1 VDAAQQ
7 RRGVGRAARAE
18 PRRTGAPQ
26 QQPPAAHGPHRI
38 FAAMTGRK
46 LDGEILRLAAP
57 ALGALAA
64 EPLYLLVD
72 TAIVGHLGTTQLAA
86 LALAASV
93 LSTLTGLCIFLT
105 YGTTA
110 QVARLHGA
118 GEVRRAGQLAAQA
131 LWLALAI
138 GVAIALVCIV
148 LGGPLIAL
156 LGGDS
161 ASAAPAERYLRISA
175 LGLPMALI
183 ALAGQGHLRG
193 VGDLRTPLVIVAIAQ
208 AANAVLEVVF
218 VYGLE
223 WGLDGSATGTVI
235 AQAGMGAAFTL
246 LLLRAG
252 GSGVDRRPAPA
263 LIRPLVRIS
272 WELFL
277 RSAAL
282 LAAFLTASAVL
293 ARVGE
298 PSLAAHQVAFG
309 IFIFIALVLD
319 AFAIAAQVLV
329 GRGLGAGDVAGA
341 VAAARRVIVW
351 SVGFSLLVGAI
362 LLALRDVLPRAFTDD
377 PAVVDRAA
385 VLWPLFI
392 VMQPLS
398 GIVFA
403 LDGIL
408 IGAGDTR
415 YLALSMLVAG
425 PLTYVPIALLALAE
439 DWGIRGVWI
448 GLLSLMAVRLVAL
461 VVRFRSRRWAV
472 AGVSIS

>member
-1 VDAAQQ
+1 MVSRSPLDA
-7 RRGVGRAARAE
+7 
-18 PRRTGAPQ
+18 
-26 QQPPAAHGPHRI
+26 
-38 FAAMTGRK
+38 
-46 LDGEILRLAAP
+46 EILRLAAP

-72 TAIVGHLGTTQLAA
+72 TAIVGHLGTNQLAA

-118 GEVRRAGQLAAQA
+118 GETERAGRLAAQA
-131 LWLALAI
+131 LWLALTI
-138 GVAIALVCIV
+138 GVVIALVCV
-148 LGGPLIAL
+148 ALAGPLIEL
-156 LGGDS
+156 LGGGGDS
-161 ASAAPAERYLRISA
+161 GPLAERYLRLSA
-175 LGLPMALI
+175 LGLPMALV

-193 VGDLRTPLVIVAIAQ
+193 VGDLRTPLVIVVAAQ
-208 AANAVLEVVF
+208 AANAVLEVLF
-218 VYGLE
+218 VYGFD
-223 WGLDGSATGTVI
+223 WGLDGSAIGTVI
-235 AQAGMGAAFTL
+235 AQVGMGAMFTL

-252 GSGVDRRPAPA
+252 GPGVDRRPAPE
-263 LIRPLVRIS
+263 LIKPLVRIS

-277 RSAAL
+277 RTAAL
-282 LAAFLTASAVL
+282 LVSFLTASAVL

-329 GRGLGAGDVAGA
+329 GRTLGAGDVGAA
-341 VAAARRVIVW
+341 VAAGRRVIAW
-351 SVGFSLLVGAI
+351 SLGFSLLVGAV
-362 LLALRDVLPRAFTDD
+362 LLALRHALPHAFTDD
-377 PAVVDRAA
+377 PAVIDRAA

-415 YLALSMLVAG
+415 FLAIAMLVAG

-448 GLLSLMAVRLVAL
+448 GLLGLMFVRLAAL
-461 VVRFRSRRWAV
+461 AARFRSRRWAV
-472 AGVSIS
+472 AGAPA

>member
-1 VDAAQQ
+1 MP
-7 RRGVGRAARAE
+7 GRA
-18 PRRTGAPQ
+18 P
-26 QQPPAAHGPHRI
+26 
-38 FAAMTGRK
+38 

-86 LALAASV
+86 LALAASI

-118 GEVRRAGQLAAQA
+118 GEEQRAGRLAAQA

-138 GVAIALVCIV
+138 GVAIAVVCA
-148 LGGPLIAL
+148 LFAGPLIDL
-156 LGGDS
+156 LGGS
-161 ASAAPAERYLRISA
+161 TNSGPLAERYLRLSA
-175 LGLPMALI
+175 IGLPMALV

-193 VGDLRTPLVIVAIAQ
+193 VGDLRTPLVIVASAQ
-208 AANAVLEVVF
+208 LANVVLEVLF
-218 VYGLE
+218 VYGFD
-223 WGLDGSATGTVI
+223 WGLDGSAIGTVL
-235 AQAGMGAAFTL
+235 AQAGMGVAFAA

-252 GSGVDRRPAPA
+252 GPGVDRRPAPA

-298 PSLAAHQVAFG
+298 SSLAAHQIAFG

-319 AFAIAAQVLV
+319 AVAIAAQVLV
-329 GRGLGAGDVAGA
+329 GRALGAGDVAGA
-341 VAAARRVIVW
+341 IAAGRRTIRW
-351 SVGFSLLVGAI
+351 SLGFSVLVGAV
-362 LLALRDVLPRAFTDD
+362 LLALHDVLPHAFTDD
-377 PAVVDRAA
+377 PAVIDRAA
-385 VLWPLFI
+385 ALWPMFVL
-392 VMQPLS
+392 MQPAA

-408 IGAGDTR
+408 IGASDTR
-415 YLALSMLVAG
+415 YLAIAMLVAG

-439 DWGIRGVWI
+439 DWGIRGVWV
-448 GLLSLMAVRLVAL
+448 GLLGLMFVRLGAL
-461 VVRFRSRRWAV
+461 AIRFRSRRWAI
-472 AGVSIS
+472 AGATAR

>member
-1 VDAAQQ
+1 ML
-7 RRGVGRAARAE
+7 RRSRYDR
-18 PRRTGAPQ
+18 
-26 QQPPAAHGPHRI
+26 
-38 FAAMTGRK
+38 
-46 LDGEILRLAAP
+46 EIRLLAIP

-64 EPLYLLVD
+64 EPLYVLVD

-86 LALAASV
+86 LAIAATV
-93 LSTLTGLCIFLT
+93 LSTAFTIFNFLT

-118 GEVRRAGQLAAQA
+118 GEERRAGQLAAQA

-138 GVAIALVCIV
+138 GVAIALVCV
-148 LGGPLIAL
+148 VFAGPLIGL
-156 LGGDS
+156 IGGS
-161 ASAAPAERYLRISA
+161 GESSSLAERYLRISA
-175 LGLPMALI
+175 LGLPLALI

-193 VGDLRTPLVIVAIAQ
+193 IGDLRTPLVIVAAAQ
-208 AANAVLEVVF
+208 LANALLEVLF
-218 VYGLE
+218 VYGFD
-223 WGLDGSATGTVI
+223 WGLDGSAIGTVI
-235 AQAGMGAAFTL
+235 AQVGMGGAFAV

-252 GSGVDRRPAPA
+252 GHGVDRRPAPE
-263 LIRPLVRIS
+263 LIKPLVRIS

-277 RSAAL
+277 RSASL
-282 LAAFLTASAVL
+282 LIAFLTASAVL

-298 PSLAAHQVAFG
+298 SSLAAHQIAFG

-319 AFAIAAQVLV
+319 AVAIAAQVLV
-329 GRGLGAGDVAGA
+329 GRMLGAGDVAGA
-341 VAAARRVIVW
+341 IAAGRRVIGW
-351 SVGFSLLVGAI
+351 SLAFSCLVG
-362 LLALRDVLPRAFTDD
+362 LVLWLGRDVLPHAFTDD
-377 PAVVDRAA
+377 PAVIERAE

-439 DWGIRGVWI
+439 GWGVRGVWL
-448 GLLSLMAVRLVAL
+448 GLLALMFVRLVAL
-461 VVRFRSRRWAV
+461 VIRFHSRRWAV
-472 AGVSIS
+472 VGVTV

>member
-1 VDAAQQ
+1 M
-7 RRGVGRAARAE
+7 RG
-18 PRRTGAPQ
+18 RTP
-26 QQPPAAHGPHRI
+26 
-38 FAAMTGRK
+38 M
-46 LDGEILRLAAP
+46 DGEIFRLAVP

-86 LALAASV
+86 LALAASI

-118 GEVRRAGQLAAQA
+118 GETARAGQLAAQA

-138 GVAIALVCIV
+138 GVAILVLCVALA
-148 LGGPLIAL
+148 GPLIAL
-156 LGGDS
+156 LGGDG
-161 ASAAPAERYLRISA
+161 ATADLAARYLRISA
-175 LGLPMALI
+175 LGLPLALV

-208 AANAVLEVVF
+208 GANVVLEVLF
-218 VYGLE
+218 VYGLD
-223 WGLDGSATGTVI
+223 WGLDGSAAGTVL
-235 AQAGMGAAFTL
+235 AQLGMGGAFGL

-252 GSGVDRRPAPA
+252 GPGVDRRPAPA

-277 RSAAL
+277 RSASL

-298 PSLAAHQVAFG
+298 SSLAAHQVAFG

-319 AFAIAAQVLV
+319 AVAIAAQVLV
-329 GRGLGAGDVAGA
+329 GRSLGAGDVEGA
-341 VAAARRVIVW
+341 VAAGTRVIGW
-351 SVGFSLLVGAI
+351 SLVFSLLVAVV
-362 LLALRDVLPRAFTDD
+362 LLALRDVIPHAFTDD
-377 PAVVDRAA
+377 PAVLDRAA
-385 VLWPLFI
+385 ALWPLFV

-448 GLLSLMAVRLVAL
+448 GLLGLMFVRLAAL
-461 VVRFRSRRWAV
+461 VARFRSRRWAI
-472 AGVSIS
+472 AGATGRL

>member
-1 VDAAQQ
+1 MPVTDA
-7 RRGVGRAARAE
+7 RV
-18 PRRTGAPQ
+18 RRT
-26 QQPPAAHGPHRI
+26 R
-38 FAAMTGRK
+38 

-118 GEVRRAGQLAAQA
+118 GEIRRAGQLAAQA
-131 LWLALAI
+131 LWLALGI
-138 GVAIALVCIV
+138 GVAIALVCAVLADPLIDL
-148 LGGPLIAL
+148 LGG
-156 LGGDS
+156 GGDS
-161 ASAAPAERYLRISA
+161 ASLAERYLRLSA
-175 LGLPMALI
+175 LGLPLALV

-193 VGDLRTPLVIVAIAQ
+193 VGDLRTPLVIVAAAQ
-208 AANAVLEVVF
+208 IANALLEVLF
-218 VYGLE
+218 VYGFG
-223 WGLDGSATGTVI
+223 WGLDGSAIGTVI
-235 AQAGMGAAFTL
+235 AQLGMGGAFAV

-252 GSGVDRRPAPA
+252 GPGVDRRPAPA
-263 LIRPLVRIS
+263 VIRPLVRIS

-298 PSLAAHQVAFG
+298 SSLAAHQVAFG

-319 AFAIAAQVLV
+319 AVAIAAQVLV
-329 GRGLGAGDVAGA
+329 GRALGAGDVEGAIAAG
-341 VAAARRVIVW
+341 RRTIGW
-351 SVGFSLLVGAI
+351 SLLFSCLVGLV
-362 LLALRDVLPRAFTDD
+362 LLALGGVIPHAFTDD
-377 PAVVDRAA
+377 PAVIDRAK
-385 VLWPLFI
+385 VLWPLF
-392 VMQPLS
+392 VLMQPAA

-403 LDGIL
+403 LDGVL

-415 YLALSMLVAG
+415 YLAIWMLVAG
-425 PLTYVPIALLALAE
+425 PLTYVPVALLALEE

-448 GLLSLMAVRLVAL
+448 GLLGLMFVRLAAL
-461 VVRFRSRRWAV
+461 VARFRSRRWAV
-472 AGVSIS
+472 AGATTA